1 MYRPWLGRTFGVEME
16 MNDIDTARNRLTEGM
31 FRRAFEGIDI
41 EPNSRDAGY
50 YHSDGTTWDIK
61 LDASCGVHGYGFEIS
76 SPAMLLSEGAE
87 NEELKRVCNMLA
99 AMRPRIDRK
108 CGLHVHV
115 ACSDFD
121 WKDVRNL
128 VTLWTRY
135 EPFFYELTPVSRRD
149 NQYCVPYRATRWGQR
164 AGQYFPYVEAA
175 ISATDERT
183 FQANGGRIPRN
194 SSLNVSG
201 WWRNGRVEFRL
212 GAGTVSYE
220 KIIRWVQLVM
230 SLCGRVKYPFA
241 GMPPVFSGQYSERGF
256 TPLYVFK
263 TLGLAASDR
272 VPATE
277 IAPES
282 VRLLEWAESRK
293 TQHAEPSRVAAYVR
307 PRTRPGEFRV
317 IDTSAGAAV
326 DAAITRAVRF

>member
-16 MNDIDTARNRLTEGM
+16 MNDIDTARNPLGARH
-31 FRRAFEGIDI
+31 F
-41 EPNSRDAGY
+41 RDALTNAGVRPSQREASY
-50 YHSDGTTWDIK
+50 YHSDGTSWDIK
-61 LDASCGVHGYGFEIS
+61 LDSSCGVHGNGYEIA
-76 SPAMLLSEGAE
+76 SPALLLNDAAE
-87 NEELKRVCNMLA
+87 SDELKRVCA
-99 AMRPRIDRK
+99 ALTELKPRIDRK

-115 ACSDFD
+115 DCRDFD

-135 EPFFYELTPVSRRD
+135 EPFFYELTPKSRRD
-149 NQYCVPYRATRWGQR
+149 NQYCIPYRATRWGRTQS
-164 AGQYFPYVEAA
+164 QYFVYVNEAINA
-175 ISATDERT
+175 PDERM
-183 FQANGGRIPRN
+183 FQSHGGRIPRN

-220 KIIRWVQLVM
+220 KIVRWVQLLV
-230 SLCGRVKYPFA
+230 SICGRVKNPFV

-263 TLGLAASDR
+263 TLGLAASDK

-277 IAPES
+277 IPQES
-282 VRLLEWAESRK
+282 VRLLAWAEGRK
-293 TQHAEPSRVAAYVR
+293 VQHAEPSQARQRPTTR
-307 PRTRPGEFRV
+307 PREFRV
-317 IDTSAGAAV
+317 SEPIGVAIDQ
-326 DAAITRAVRF
+326 AIGRMVRF